1 MNPNPVT
8 DIAGFLTRPGW
19 MTAAFWFLLIASLAI
34 ANYVVVTIPWQRRF
48 SHVAQGTVRLLVGAM
63 WWQQSLW
70 TLPPYYTDHPEQPFG
85 ETGLAYWMMLM
96 GKHAAIPLQADFV
109 NNIVL
114 PHFYLFAPV
123 VYGLEVLTAASL
135 MLGLFVRL
143 FAVVGA
149 LQILILWLGLYSAP
163 GEWPGTYFFPFLL
176 MLVFALQQF
185 GRSLGIDAILAV
197 RRPARFTTGIGRRL
211 FDAVT

>member
-1 MNPNPVT
+1 VNPNPVT

-34 ANYVVVTIPWQRRF
+34 ANYVVITIPWQRRF

-70 TLPPYYTDHPEQPFG
+70 KLPPYYTDHPEQPFG
-85 ETGLAYWMMLM
+85 ETGLAYWMTLM

-109 NNIVL
+109 NQIVL

-123 VYGLEVLTAASL
+123 VYALEVLTAVSL

-149 LQILILWLGLYSAP
+149 LLILNLWLGLYSAP
-163 GEWPGTYFFPFLL
+163 GEWPWTCFFLFLL

-185 GRSLGIDAILAV
+185 GRSLGIDAILAT